1 METPHPAHQLHFGI
15 MLLKIRTHAFR
26 WKRRASALRNSQ
38 QNQGALAVKFQE
50 VVVHPAKNR
59 EADCDEQAVSLEVR
73 MDYHHHAR
81 LTVHGR
87 EALAKRVLGGESRQ
101 SAAKWVRRY
110 CEAGQAGLADRS
122 SRPKRSPRST
132 AAECVE
138 RVEVLRRER
147 WTGVRIAQATGLS
160 RATVSRILVRL
171 KLNKA
176 RHLEPQVPVVR
187 YEHAAPGDLLHLD
200 IKKFAR
206 IVKAG
211 HRITGNPRDET
222 RGAGWEFLYVA
233 VDDHSRIAYTALYPN
248 EKAVSSASFLAEA
261 VAYFQRLG
269 ISVRRVLTDNGPCFY
284 AKLFAHTCRR
294 LHITHKR
301 TRIYTP
307 RTNGKAERFIQTAIR
322 EWAYARRY
330 ENSKQ
335 RRDHLKPWTHM
346 YNWHRPHA
354 SLNQSPP
361 ISRSGLDVNNLLR
374 HHI

>member
-1 METPHPAHQLHFGI
+1 
-15 MLLKIRTHAFR
+15 
-26 WKRRASALRNSQ
+26 
-38 QNQGALAVKFQE
+38 
-50 VVVHPAKNR
+50 
-59 EADCDEQAVSLEVR
+59 
-73 MDYHHHAR
+73 MDYHYHAR

-87 EALAKRVLGGESRQ
+87 EQLAKDVVEGRLSLREAAAERGLSRQ

-110 CEAGQAGLADRS
+110 RQGGVEGVVDRS
-122 SRPKRSPRST
+122 SRPQRSPRRSS
-132 AAECVE
+132 AELIE
-138 RVEVLRRER
+138 RVERLRRER

-160 RATVSRILVRL
+160 RATVSRILTRL

-176 RHLEPQVPVVR
+176 KMLEPQVPIVR
-187 YEHAAPGDLLHLD
+187 YEHAAPGDLVHLD

-233 VDDHSRIAYTALYPN
+233 VDDHSRIAYTALYPD
-248 EKAVSSASFLAEA
+248 ETAQSSASFLAEA
-261 VAYFQRLG
+261 VAYFQRFG
-269 ISVRRVLTDNGPCFY
+269 ITTRRVLTDNGPCFY
-284 AKLFAHTCRR
+284 AHRFAHTCRD
-294 LHITHKR
+294 LGITHKR

-330 ENSKQ
+330 ENSEQ
-335 RRDHLKPWTHM
+335 RAAQLKPWTHL

-354 SLNQSPP
+354 SLNQAPP
-361 ISRSGLDVNNLLR
+361 ISRSGLDVNNLLT